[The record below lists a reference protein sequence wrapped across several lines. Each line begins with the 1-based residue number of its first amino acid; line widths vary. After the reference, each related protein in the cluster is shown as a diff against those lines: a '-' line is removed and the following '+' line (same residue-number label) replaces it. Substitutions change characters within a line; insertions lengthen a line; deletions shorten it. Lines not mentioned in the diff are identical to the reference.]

1 MEKEFMDKLA
11 GLPGGETLLH
21 CFQCGICTSSCPVA
35 EEIDLKPHQVSK
47 MAALGF
53 EDLLMSSKLLWDCTL
68 CYMCTERCPK
78 QVSVAGIITALR
90 NVAIGE
96 GMIPPA
102 YKLQVE
108 LIFKLGR
115 IYEVTD
121 FENEVR
127 ADMGLPPAP
136 PVKVEEVRRIM
147 KETSLAQSVG
157 VTQEGGKQ

>member
-35 EEIDLKPHQVSK
+35 EDVDLKPHQITMV
-47 MAALGF
+47 AALGF
-53 EDLLMSSKLLWDCTL
+53 KGLLMRSKLLWDCTL

-78 QVSVAGIITALR
+78 QVRIAEIITSLR
-90 NVAIGE
+90 NIAFWEGAIH
-96 GMIPPA
+96 PA
-102 YKLQVE
+102 YKSQVE

-115 IYEVTD
+115 LYEVTD

-136 PVKVEEVRRIM
+136 SVKVNDVRRII
-147 KETSLAQSVG
+147 KGTSLAESTG
-157 VTQEGGKQ
+157 VTQGSGKP

>member
-1 MEKEFMDKLA
+1 
-11 GLPGGETLLH
+11 
-21 CFQCGICTSSCPVA
+21 
-35 EEIDLKPHQVSK
+35 
-47 MAALGF
+47 
-53 EDLLMSSKLLWDCTL
+53 
-68 CYMCTERCPK
+68 MCTERCPK
-78 QVSVAGIITALR
+78 QVSIAEIITALR
-90 NVAIGE
+90 NVAFRE
-96 GMIPPA
+96 GMIHPA

-157 VTQEGGKQ
+157 LTQEGGKQ